1 MCENGGD
8 GLLYIMFLSVY
19 CLKTLI
25 SAGIVVTLLLGIV
38 LLYVLVYAF
47 LISSVT
53 AQILPDFR
61 NGFIA
66 TFMVTS
72 LMMILSS
79 LSGIYGLI
87 RKKNKFVIVYS
98 VTMLLYFIVFIIL
111 AAFMIKYPTYLKTE
125 CDDSDTTVNSIRMAV
140 VKANETLGKTCE
152 CYFDNM
158 KDYNDTERESLRK
171 MGFINHTDTNLSLTV
186 NAENCASWNNDTY
199 QSTATIIFLESVF
212 NCSGWC

>member
-1 MCENGGD
+1 
-8 GLLYIMFLSVY
+8 MFLSVY

-72 LMMILSS
+72 IMMILSS

-87 RKKNKFVIVYS
+87 RKRNKFVIAYS
-98 VTMLLYFIVFIIL
+98 VTMLLYFIIFIVL
-111 AAFMIKYPTYLKTE
+111 AAFMIKYPTYLRTE
-125 CDDSDTTVNSIRMAV
+125 CDDSDATINSIRMAV
-140 VKANETLGKTCE
+140 NKANETLGKTC
-152 CYFDNM
+152 
-158 KDYNDTERESLRK
+158 
-171 MGFINHTDTNLSLTV
+171 
-186 NAENCASWNNDTY
+186 
-199 QSTATIIFLESVF
+199 
-212 NCSGWC
+212 